1 MGFWDEKFSCHNSW
15 RCTGNELNELED
27 VRNPFIKG
35 KVYSSS
41 VIQDWCEEYEDDD
54 WIEIEDAAY
63 DDNHRIKY
71 FVSDGGTGE
80 FGGVFFEG
88 VD

>member
-1 MGFWDEKFSCHNSW
+1 MIKDDLEKQQLLPRDIMIIDMDTYDYSKNYMRLNNIQSNINS
-15 RCTGNELNELED
+15 
-27 VRNPFIKG
+27 
-35 KVYSSS
+35 
-41 VIQDWCEEYEDDD
+41 
-54 WIEIEDAAY
+54 DAAY